1 MRSTYEEL
9 PVGTRP
15 TRFRVVISLLNI
27 FAGLA
32 LVAALG
38 AQVVD
43 QSVNNRFGEG
53 NYFAYI
59 SIQVS
64 VAGIIVL
71 LAGGIYGLKSALDTR
86 ILAIVRANFAAFSLL
101 IVAAHSTLLTLVGR
115 DDRIYVG
122 DLQWAETITE
132 IIVPT
137 FVILEWMINPYRPRV
152 PRWTPLIG
160 LAYPIIWLAATLVR
174 GSITDWYPYDLS
186 ALAWD
191 SGWVAS
197 SLYFGTLG
205 LALLLIFLLVM
216 MANRIHYRLLPRN
229 KFES

>member
-15 TRFRVVISLLNI
+15 TRFRVVISVLNI

-38 AQVVD
+38 AQVLD

-71 LAGGIYGLKSALDTR
+71 LAGGIYGLRSRLDTR

-101 IVAAHSTLLTLVGR
+101 IVAAHSTLLTIVGR
-115 DDRIYVG
+115 DNTIFVR
-122 DLQWAETITE
+122 DLQWAENITHF
-132 IIVPT
+132 IVPT
-137 FVILEWMINPYRPRV
+137 FVILEWIINPHRPRV

-160 LAYPIIWLAATLVR
+160 FAYPIIWLVGTLVR
-174 GSITDWYPYDLS
+174 GSITNWYPYDLS
-186 ALAWD
+186 ELAGD
-191 SGWVAS
+191 TGWVAS
-197 SLYFGTLG
+197 SLYLGTFG